1 MDALWRRYAEALN
14 KKKDEVIKVQLF
26 GDYEL

>member
-1 MDALWRRYAEALN
+1 MMNTLWRRHSGALN
-14 KKKDEVIKVQLF
+14 KKDEVIKVQLF